1 MQFNNTDPIYVQL
14 KDYYKKMILMG
25 VFKNGEPVERMAGL
39 IPKSS
44 IINNIEKHL

>member
-25 VFKNGEPVERMAGL
+25 VLKMANL
-39 IPKSS
+39 FLQSETWHWKT
-44 IINNIEKHL
+44 E